1 MMIYVDATDLT
12 HFLCARWFVKRLHS
26 NVTAGFFFFFR
37 GICNKENFLQCH
49 YCQSRRLFQPCSA
62 ACAPEILF
70 PTTTRVKLYAPDSS
84 LLTAFGLKNKATRTQ
99 MEVSPF
105 FPCAHTQLQT
115 YICAIDLRDH
125 SLSEEVVLLCH
136 QLIRLMVNISSCCHH
151 KQLSQPV

>member
-1 MMIYVDATDLT
+1 MIYVDATDLT

-26 NVTAGFFFFFR
+26 NVTAGFFVFFPR
-37 GICNKENFLQCH
+37 HLQ
-49 YCQSRRLFQPCSA
+49 QG
-62 ACAPEILF
+62 
-70 PTTTRVKLYAPDSS
+70 KLPSVS
-84 LLTAFGLKNKATRTQ
+84 LLSIPPALSTMFCCVCTWDFIPNHHACQ
-99 MEVSPF
+99 II
-105 FPCAHTQLQT
+105 CAWQFIVNSIWLEEQSDENTDGGFSLFSVCTHTQLQT